1 MYIWFSAIRR
11 SKRKLLLDSYSKY
24 IYIYIHIDTAYII
37 LHHCHRTIC
46 WSTSNTTKSFMWNR
60 LQKGRLE
67 RSSSKLYQAWQK
79 DLVERCP
86 LTRRRS
92 RTPHRV
98 DPEVCAVWALRVPG
112 VQSIWT
118 RRSTV
123 DGQNPLRPSQFDP
136 PASMSA
142 PKQVQVLGIFR
153 MRVEDVEAE
162 AWDLPKQ
169 GPGPS
174 VSWTSCRGR
183 VRAFEMKVC
192 THLQDH
198 LQLTWKLL

>member
-1 MYIWFSAIRR
+1 MPFDQA
-11 SKRKLLLDSYSKY
+11 K
-24 IYIYIHIDTAYII
+24 
-37 LHHCHRTIC
+37 
-46 WSTSNTTKSFMWNR
+46 KSDA
-60 LQKGRLE
+60 
-67 RSSSKLYQAWQK
+67 S
-79 DLVERCP
+79 P
-86 LTRRRS
+86 
-92 RTPHRV
+92 V

-162 AWDLPKQ
+162 A
-169 GPGPS
+169 
-174 VSWTSCRGR
+174 
-183 VRAFEMKVC
+183 
-192 THLQDH
+192 
-198 LQLTWKLL
+198 